1 MPRPECGGT
10 TITTTTG
17 PDPGRAP
24 GPRRPVLRRG
34 SAEEAGLDPGGLAAL
49 VDGLAAHLVPGPG
62 RPRPWCAGAVVL
74 AGRGGTVVLEEA
86 LGHAFRYTAYDEA
99 TDTGVEAPPEEWVPA
114 TVGTVFDIASLTK
127 PFTALVAVRHALL
140 GDLGLD
146 DPVARHLP
154 SFSRAREAGI
164 TVRHLLTHTSGL
176 RPELPLYEAGTA
188 AERLRMLRDEAP
200 LHAPGTAVV
209 YSDLNMVLL
218 QLLLEEVTGR
228 GLDALVAE
236 EVTGPLGMRS
246 TRFVPPASWRARTAA
261 TEDQRRPWA
270 RADRGMLRGEVHD
283 ENAHAL
289 GGVAGHA
296 GLFSTARDLAL
307 LCRGLLDG
315 GPAADLVL
323 GEGLG
328 LELDRPWYM
337 GELSGPRTAGHTG
350 FTGTSLIL
358 DPVRDVF
365 LVLLANSVHPVRSWR
380 SGSVPRATAATHLA
394 RACLP

>member
-1 MPRPECGGT
+1 M
-10 TITTTTG
+10 
-17 PDPGRAP
+17 
-24 GPRRPVLRRG
+24 LRRG

-49 VDGLAAHLVPGPG
+49 VDGLAAHLVPGAG
-62 RPRPWCAGAVVL
+62 RQRPWCAGAVVL
-74 AGRGGTVVLEEA
+74 AGRGDTVALEEA

-99 TDTGVEAPPEEWVPA
+99 TDTGVEAPPEERVPA

-154 SFSRAREAGI
+154 SFSRAGEAGI

-176 RPELPLYEAGTA
+176 RPELPLHEAGTA

-209 YSDLNMVLL
+209 YSDLNMILL

-246 TRFVPPASWRARTAA
+246 TRFVPPASWRASTAA

-270 RADRGMLRGEVHD
+270 RVDRGMLRGEVHD

-350 FTGTSLIL
+350 FTGTSLVL